1 MLSYLIFGITFG
13 FAAAAQPGPLQTY
26 IISQTFT
33 NGWRRTFPASF
44 SPLISDVPIILLV
57 LLLLSQVPPWLIQFL
72 HLGGAFFLFYLAYDT
87 FKTWKH
93 YDANKKTEPQSN
105 KQTLFKAAL
114 VNLLNPN
121 PYLGWSLVMG
131 PLFLKGYNEAPI
143 NGVVLIVSFYAT
155 LVAGIAGIIIL
166 FSLAGNFGPKAVKVM
181 LGISIV
187 ALACF
192 GIYQLLL
199 GINKFQ

>member
-1 MLSYLIFGITFG
+1 MISYLIVGITYG

-26 IISQTFT
+26 IISQTFA
-33 NGWRRTFPASF
+33 NGWRRTLPASF
-44 SPLISDVPIILLV
+44 SPLISDIPIIILV
-57 LLLLSQVPPWLIQFL
+57 LFLLSQLPVWLIQIL
-72 HLGGAFFLFYLAYDT
+72 HIAGAFFLFYLVYDT
-87 FKTWKH
+87 YKTWKNF
-93 YDANKKTEPQSN
+93 DVNKKREVQTNQ
-105 KQTLFKAAL
+105 QTLFKAAL
-114 VNLLNPN
+114 VNFLNPN

-143 NGVVLIVSFYAT
+143 NGVILIISFYAT

-166 FSLAGNFGPKAVKVM
+166 FAFARNLGPKIVRIM

-187 ALACF
+187 GLAFF

-199 GINKFQ
+199 GINLM